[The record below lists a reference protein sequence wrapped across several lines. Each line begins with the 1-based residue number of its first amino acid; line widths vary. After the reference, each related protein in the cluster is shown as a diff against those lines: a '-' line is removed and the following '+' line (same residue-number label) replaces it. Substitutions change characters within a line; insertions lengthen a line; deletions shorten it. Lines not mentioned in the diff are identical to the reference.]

1 MWLHELLAG
10 SKTTLR
16 SAGARACGNHQAI
29 DISTRWGEE
38 RRTTSVALQV
48 ESANCKSSSERH
60 HHLQILT
67 YDCPS
72 NTCTRRGHAHARLW
86 QVSCSVLGEM
96 NVGYIKAIAALA
108 GAAIGGL
115 TSLANSWAILHAQMK
130 AQRLASS
137 RSSRQE
143 LYKQFIDEA
152 SRTYVDALVHDKLDV
167 SGLVGI
173 YSLISKMRVLSS
185 QKVIES
191 AAGIA
196 ILITDTYF
204 QPNKTPTEL
213 QAMMHDCGVD
223 PLLDFSD
230 VCRQELET
238 DLLA

>member
-1 MWLHELLAG
+1 MLMPDCGKPLA
-10 SKTTLR
+10 TR
-16 SAGARACGNHQAI
+16 EAMNAGYV
-29 DISTRWGEE
+29 T
-38 RRTTSVALQV
+38 
-48 ESANCKSSSERH
+48 
-60 HHLQILT
+60 
-67 YDCPS
+67 
-72 NTCTRRGHAHARLW
+72 
-86 QVSCSVLGEM
+86 
-96 NVGYIKAIAALA
+96 AIAALA
-108 GAAIGGL
+108 GAALGGL
-115 TSLANSWAILHAQMK
+115 TSLANSWATLHAQMK

-137 RSSRQE
+137 KSRRRK

-152 SRTYVDALVHDKLDV
+152 SRTYVDALVHDKLDI
-167 SGLVGI
+167 SRLVGI
-173 YSLISKMRVLSS
+173 YALISRMRVLSS

-213 QAMMHDCGVD
+213 QAMMHDSGVD

>member
-1 MWLHELLAG
+1 MLMPDCGKPLA
-10 SKTTLR
+10 TR
-16 SAGARACGNHQAI
+16 EAMNAGYV
-29 DISTRWGEE
+29 T
-38 RRTTSVALQV
+38 
-48 ESANCKSSSERH
+48 
-60 HHLQILT
+60 
-67 YDCPS
+67 
-72 NTCTRRGHAHARLW
+72 
-86 QVSCSVLGEM
+86 
-96 NVGYIKAIAALA
+96 AIAALA
-108 GAAIGGL
+108 GATLGGL
-115 TSLANSWAILHAQMK
+115 TSFASSWTTLHAQMK

-143 LYKQFIDEA
+143 LYKQFIEEA

-191 AAGIA
+191 AARIA

-213 QAMMHDCGVD
+213 QTMMHDGGVD

-230 VCRQELET
+230 VCRQELES

>member
-1 MWLHELLAG
+1 MLMPDCGKPLA
-10 SKTTLR
+10 TR
-16 SAGARACGNHQAI
+16 EAMNAGYV
-29 DISTRWGEE
+29 T
-38 RRTTSVALQV
+38 
-48 ESANCKSSSERH
+48 
-60 HHLQILT
+60 
-67 YDCPS
+67 
-72 NTCTRRGHAHARLW
+72 
-86 QVSCSVLGEM
+86 
-96 NVGYIKAIAALA
+96 AIAALA
-108 GAAIGGL
+108 GAALGGL
-115 TSLANSWAILHAQMK
+115 TSFASSWTTLHAQMK

-185 QKVIES
+185 QRVIES
-191 AAGIA
+191 AARIA

-213 QAMMHDCGVD
+213 QAMMHDGGVD